1 MLNRWIDL
9 YCRALGALM
18 VLCLTLMVLMVFTN
32 VVLRYAFN
40 SGINVSEELSRWL
53 FVWMTFMGAVVALR
67 QRGHLGTD
75 MLVGRLS
82 PAGKR
87 LAMGATLLLML
98 LCMGLIFKGTYEQ
111 FLVNKDSLSPVM
123 EASMGWF
130 YACGMAFAVL
140 GAPILLQNLYRLVTG
155 QLDDAN
161 LMLMRESEE
170 APHAPA
176 DSAK

>member
-75 MLVGRLS
+75 MLVARLS
-82 PAGKR
+82 VRGKR
-87 LAMGATLLLML
+87 
-98 LCMGLIFKGTYEQ
+98 
-111 FLVNKDSLSPVM
+111 
-123 EASMGWF
+123 
-130 YACGMAFAVL
+130 AVL
-140 GAPILLQNLYRLVTG
+140 GLAYVLMLFCCWLVLQGSWEQTQINLGTTSAVLEVPTAWLYGSGLVFSISAIVILVHSLWRLVSG
-155 QLDDAN
+155 QMPDEELVGFK
-161 LMLMRESEE
+161 ESEE
-170 APHAPA
+170 SAHSPA
-176 DSAK
+176 

>member
-75 MLVGRLS
+75 MLVARLS
-82 PAGKR
+82 VRGKR
-87 LAMGATLLLML
+87 LVLGLAYVLML
-98 LCMGLIFKGTYEQ
+98 FCCALVFQGSWAQTHINLGTTSAVLEVPTAW
-111 FLVNKDSLSPVM
+111 L
-123 EASMGWF
+123 
-130 YACGMAFAVL
+130 YACGLVFAVS
-140 GAPILLQNLYRLVTG
+140 ASVILLHSLWRLVSG
-155 QLDDAN
+155 QMPDDE
-161 LMLMRESEE
+161 LVGFKESEE
-170 APHAPA
+170 SAHSPA
-176 DSAK
+176 

>member
-18 VLCLTLMVLMVFTN
+18 VLCLTLRVVMVFTN

-75 MLVGRLS
+75 MLVARLS
-82 PAGKR
+82 VRGKR
-87 LAMGATLLLML
+87 
-98 LCMGLIFKGTYEQ
+98 
-111 FLVNKDSLSPVM
+111 
-123 EASMGWF
+123 
-130 YACGMAFAVL
+130 AVL
-140 GAPILLQNLYRLVTG
+140 GLAYVLMLFCCALVFQGSWAQPQINLGTTSAVLEVPTAWLYSSGLVFAASATVILLHSLWRLVSG
-155 QLDDAN
+155 QTPDDE
-161 LMLMRESEE
+161 LVGFKESEE
-170 APHAPA
+170 
-176 DSAK
+176 SAHSSA